1 VQAIGRQPNPPIR
14 APDGAPVHYERHR
27 PEQTTL
33 YRLVQQHAATF
44 FEQAESAVGADLPQ
58 FVKDEFDAF
67 LECGILAH
75 GFLRL
80 RCGDCGHDKLVA
92 FSCKRRGFCPSC
104 GARRMAQTA
113 AHLVDHVIPRVPV
126 RQWVLSLPI
135 PLRLLLAA
143 QPKLVTPVLQVVH
156 RVITRHLLDQAGL
169 KPEQANSGA
178 VTLIQRFGS
187 AANLNIHLHCLVLDG
202 VYRCDTDGEP
212 VFVEVP
218 APTDEMLQTVLHK
231 IITRLMKLLTRRGVL
246 VEEQGQTYMADSDA
260 DSDEARTLRPLQAA
274 ACTYRIAFGPRAG
287 QKVLTV
293 QGAMP
298 RDADLKQRLCA
309 DIDGFSLHAAV
320 RCAANDRQALEQ
332 LCRYITR
339 PALANERVQTNAA
352 GQVVLKLKTP
362 WRDGTTHLVMS
373 PLEFMQRLAALVPR
387 PRLHLIR
394 FHGVLAPNAKLRALV
409 VPQVV
414 PQEPEPPA
422 QAAPLAE
429 CEATCAHHR
438 PVRLSW
444 AKLLKRV
451 FEIDMAHCPNCGGE
465 LKIIAAIMEQPV
477 IEKILTHL
485 GLQARAPPRAPARG
499 PQLQAA

>member
-1 VQAIGRQPNPPIR
+1 MQAIGRQPQQ
-14 APDGAPVHYERHR
+14 APDGTPVHYERQR
-27 PEQTTL
+27 PELTTL

-44 FEQAESAVGADLPQ
+44 FAQAEDAAGADLPQ

-104 GARRMAQTA
+104 GARRMSQTA
-113 AHLVDHVIPRVPV
+113 AHLLDHVIPHV
-126 RQWVLSLPI
+126 QWVLSLPI

-156 RVITRHLLDQAGL
+156 RVITRFLLKQAGV
-169 KPEQANSGA
+169 KTDEADSGA

-202 VYRCDTDGEP
+202 VYRRGTDGAPE
-212 VFVEVP
+212 FVEVP
-218 APTDEMLQTVLHK
+218 APTDEALQTVLHK
-231 IITRLMKLLTRRGVL
+231 VIMRMMKLLTRRGVL
-246 VEEQGQTYMADSDA
+246 VEEEGSTYIADNDS
-260 DSDEARTLRPLQAA
+260 DSDEARALRPLQAA

-293 QGAMP
+293 QGALP
-298 RDADLKQRLCA
+298 RETDFEQSLCA
-309 DIDGFSLHAAV
+309 DISGFSLHAAV
-320 RCAANDRQALEQ
+320 RCGADDRQALEQ

-352 GQVVLKLKTP
+352 GQVVLKLKAA

-409 VPQVV
+409 VPQ
-414 PQEPEPPA
+414 EAKAPA
-422 QAAPLAE
+422 QEAKPAE
-429 CEATCAHHR
+429 CEANCAHHR

-451 FEIDMAHCPNCGGE
+451 FEIDMEHCPNCGGQ
-465 LKIIAAIMEQPV
+465 LKIIAAILEQPV

-485 GLQARAPPRAPARG
+485 GLQARAPPRAPARAPARG
-499 PQLQAA
+499 QALQVA